1 MSANISSAATAV
13 EIHLDAQ
20 FHSEQAILRACYSLD
35 HLAVFT
41 VEKTDNHHIVHCS
54 PRTDVEDIESQLHS
68 AVIDFSIRESI
79 EARTGQLRDLI
90 WRTAFAE
97 LRGAKAG

>member
-1 MSANISSAATAV
+1 MSANLSSTVTAV
-13 EIHLDAQ
+13 EIRLDAQ
-20 FHSEQAILRACYSLD
+20 LHSEQAILRACYSLD
-35 HLAVFT
+35 HLAVFR
-41 VEKTDNHHIVHCS
+41 VERADNHHIVHCS

-68 AVIDFSIRESI
+68 AVIDFSVRESV

-97 LRGAKAG
+97 LRGAEAG